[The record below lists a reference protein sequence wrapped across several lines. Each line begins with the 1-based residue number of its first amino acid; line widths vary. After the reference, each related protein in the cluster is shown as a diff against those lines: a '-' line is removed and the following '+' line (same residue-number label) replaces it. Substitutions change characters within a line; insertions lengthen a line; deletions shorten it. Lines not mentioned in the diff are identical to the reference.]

1 MDLCCACLR
10 EGNPEAAQ
18 RHLNR
23 AEDLGYALSGRIFN
37 ARACIAAA
45 NHDIERAAACLE
57 AALDCYPHSDVIEN
71 RDRLKDWLSRGGPL
85 SGKPLVLS
93 CEDHFETNRICCAPE
108 HPAPLSPEV
117 TSYES

>member
-23 AEDLGYALSGRIFN
+23 ADALGFALSGRIFN

-45 NHDIERAAACLE
+45 NKDLETAAAF
-57 AALDCYPHSDVIEN
+57 S
-71 RDRLKDWLSRGGPL
+71 
-85 SGKPLVLS
+85 
-93 CEDHFETNRICCAPE
+93 
-108 HPAPLSPEV
+108 SPQSEI
-117 TSYES
+117 Y